1 MLEPTRQHILVNYP
15 ARSLLMATESIL
27 LKCNVLR
34 DKNKPT
40 ISKKFQNTFTFVH
53 KIIDF

>member
-1 MLEPTRQHILVNYP
+1 
-15 ARSLLMATESIL
+15 MATESIL

-34 DKNKPT
+34 DKNKPN